1 MMRLSSVFWVLLVS
15 ATALA
20 TYGVKYE
27 AQALVYQL
35 GDVAK
40 TTASANREM
49 RVLDAEWAYLNRPEM
64 LAAMNERFLSLAP
77 ITKKQ
82 LQTAITDIPM
92 RPPPPPPPPPPAAPA
107 PQTAPIPGLGPVAA
121 VATRPPATV
130 APDAPAPPGSPAAP
144 ERLAMASMPGK
155 PLPVRETAS
164 ASPPLP
170 RTRSLDSRSL
180 DQLIA
185 RIAGGR

>member
-1 MMRLSSVFWVLLVS
+1 MIRLSSVFWVLLVS

-27 AQALVYQL
+27 VQALVYRL
-35 GDVAK
+35 GDVGKA
-40 TTASANREM
+40 TASANREM

-92 RPPPPPPPPPPAAPA
+92 PPPPPPPAPE
-107 PQTAPIPGLGPVAA
+107 TAPVPDLGPVAT
-121 VATRPPATV
+121 VAMRPPATA
-130 APDAPAPPGSPAAP
+130 APDALAPPRSPAAP
-144 ERLAMASMPGK
+144 EKLAMASMPSK

-164 ASPPLP
+164 ASPPPP
-170 RTRSLDSRSL
+170 RSRALDNRSF